1 MPWLLHRQLR
11 DAIPVNPKLYRPNK
25 KWVISAEEREKA
37 LESRNK
43 EVKERYD
50 QGSHNLTPLKVG
62 TQVRIQSGRRWSKS
76 GRVVESHPNRQYT
89 VRVDG
94 SGRVTLRNRRFLR
107 PDPSK
112 PDSVTPM
119 VVDPLLNQQVPVAD
133 QSQGIQGDS
142 QDCQEP
148 APPETPTNEPERSLI
163 PKAVRDLLSHN
174 QRGLEEPVSD
184 ILPTRLRSGR

>member
-1 MPWLLHRQLR
+1 M
-11 DAIPVNPKLYRPNK
+11 
-25 KWVISAEEREKA
+25 
-37 LESRNK
+37 
-43 EVKERYD
+43 
-50 QGSHNLTPLKVG
+50 TPLKVG

-76 GRVVESHPNRQYT
+76 GRVVETHPNRQYT

-119 VVDPLLNQQVPVAD
+119 VVNPLLNQEVPVAD
-133 QSQGIQGDS
+133 QSQGDQGDS
-142 QDCQEP
+142 QDLLEP
-148 APPETPTNEPERSLI
+148 APSETPTNEPERSRV

-174 QRGLEEPVSD
+174 QKGLEEPVSD